1 MELCVHGITIM
12 PRFNVKCD
20 KVWKEVSSEDFVNLT
35 PSSEYDRVS
44 VQRLTNLIR
53 EALDILRNPGI
64 MRNLNQAQIKDLKAK
79 VRQLSTQLARESTLA
94 RRVDPSVPLPWS

>member
-1 MELCVHGITIM
+1 M
-12 PRFNVKCD
+12 PRSNVNCD
-20 KVWKEVSSEDFVNLT
+20 EVWREVSSEDFVNLT

>member
-1 MELCVHGITIM
+1 M
-12 PRFNVKCD
+12 PRSNVNCD
-20 KVWKEVSSEDFVNLT
+20 EVWREVSSEDFVNLT

-53 EALDILRNPGI
+53 EALEILRNPGI
-64 MRNLNQAQIKDLKAK
+64 LRNLNQAQIKDLKAK
-79 VRQLSTQLARESTLA
+79 VWQLSTQLARESTLA

>member
-1 MELCVHGITIM
+1 M
-12 PRFNVKCD
+12 PRFNVNCD
-20 KVWKEVSSEDFVNLT
+20 EVWREVSSEDFVNLT
-35 PSSEYDRVS
+35 PSSEYDRIS

-53 EALDILRNPGI
+53 EALEILRNPGI

-94 RRVDPSVPLPWS
+94 RRVDPSVPLFNPRE

>member
-1 MELCVHGITIM
+1 M
-12 PRFNVKCD
+12 PRSNVNCD
-20 KVWKEVSSEDFVNLT
+20 EVWREVSSEDFVNLT

-64 MRNLNQAQIKDLKAK
+64 MRNLNQAQINDLRAK
-79 VRQLSTQLARESTLA
+79 VRQLKTQLARESALA
-94 RRVDPSVPLPWS
+94 RRVDPSVPLFNPRE